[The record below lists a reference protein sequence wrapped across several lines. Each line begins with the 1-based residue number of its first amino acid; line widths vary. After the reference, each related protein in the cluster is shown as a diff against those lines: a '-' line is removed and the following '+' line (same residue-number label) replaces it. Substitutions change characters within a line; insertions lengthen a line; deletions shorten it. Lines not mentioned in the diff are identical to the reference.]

1 MSFGKRSWSLSGTFD
16 WEFFVCHG
24 RMASIEGELSNGHC
38 SPLENSVLDNKLS
51 FIECNSNK
59 YMYTMS
65 TEFSIWQSYHNSLA
79 QRRPG
84 AFSINF

>member
-1 MSFGKRSWSLSGTFD
+1 MSFGKRSWSLSDTFD

-24 RMASIEGELSNGHC
+24 RMASIEGGLSNGHC

-59 YMYTMS
+59 YMYALWS
-65 TEFSIWQSYHNSLA
+65 TEFSI
-79 QRRPG
+79 
-84 AFSINF
+84 